1 MSTSYITVP
10 ENDLLILLEKSVVA
24 NSTPAI
30 MN

>member
-10 ENDLLILLEKSVVA
+10 ENDLLILFEESVVA